1 MIKRSTTL
9 NSRENFGEVNSVPVL
24 QPFLLKPACKDYL
37 WGGERLEKEFGKNY
51 GISPLAETWEC
62 SVHPDGVSIIDSGEL
77 KGMPL
82 DEVIRKYP
90 AMLGAHPKAT
100 CGEGELP
107 VLVKLIDAGQTASV
121 QVHPDDEYA
130 RNNENG
136 QNGKTEMWY
145 VLDATEEARLVYGF
159 HQDID
164 AEIVK
169 KAVKE
174 NCIDKYLQKVPVKKD
189 DVFYI
194 EPGQV
199 HAIGKGILLAEIQ
212 QNSNVTYRL
221 YDYNRKDREGNL
233 RELHLDKALDV
244 VKLQKSESPR
254 QPMRVLQYSPG
265 CATELLCR
273 CKYFQVE
280 RMLVNVSEVN
290 GVALATAGK
299 ESFMVLLCTEGEGEL
314 ESAGKLKIK
323 KGDCVFIPAECG
335 LLKLKGKMQLL
346 KVRC

>member
-1 MIKRSTTL
+1 MTKRSTTL
-9 NSRENFGEVNSVPVL
+9 NSRENFSEVNIAPVL

-37 WGGERLEKEFGKNY
+37 WGGERLEKEYGKNY
-51 GISPLAETWEC
+51 GVRPLAETWEC
-62 SVHPDGVSIIDSGEL
+62 SVHPDGVSVIDSGEL
-77 KGMPL
+77 KGTPL
-82 DEVIRKYP
+82 DEAIRKYP
-90 AMLGAHPKAT
+90 SMLGIHPKTT

-107 VLVKLIDAGQTASV
+107 VLIKLIDAGEAASV

-130 RNNENG
+130 RVHENG
-136 QNGKTEMWY
+136 ENGKTEMWY

-159 HQDID
+159 HRDID

-174 NCIDKYLQKVPVKKD
+174 DCIDKYLQKVPVHKD

-199 HAIGKGILLAEIQ
+199 HAIGEGILLAEIQ

-221 YDYNRKDREGNL
+221 YDYNRKDQNGNL

-244 VKLQKSESPR
+244 AKLQKSEAPR

-280 RMLVNVSEVN
+280 RMLVNASEVN

-299 ESFMVLLCTEGEGEL
+299 ESFMVLLCTEGEGEF
-314 ESAGKLKIK
+314 ESAEKLTIK
-323 KGDCVFIPAECG
+323 KGDCIFIPADCQQ
-335 LLKLKGKMQLL
+335 LKLKGKMQLL
-346 KVRC
+346 KIRC

>member
-1 MIKRSTTL
+1 MIKRNTTL
-9 NSRENFGEVNSVPVL
+9 NSRENFGEVNMAPVL

-37 WGGERLEKEFGKNY
+37 WGGERLAKEFGKNY

-62 SVHPDGVSIIDSGEL
+62 SVHPDGVSVIDSGEL

-82 DEVIRKYP
+82 DEAIRKYP
-90 AMLGAHPKAT
+90 AMLGTHPKT
-100 CGEGELP
+100 TSGEGELP
-107 VLVKLIDAGQTASV
+107 VLIKLIDAGQAASV

-130 RNNENG
+130 RMHENG
-136 QNGKTEMWY
+136 EKGKAEMWY
-145 VLDATEEARLVYGF
+145 VLDASKTAGLVYGF
-159 HQDID
+159 HQDMDKETI
-164 AEIVK
+164 K

-174 NCIDKYLQKVPVKKD
+174 HCIEKYLQKVPVKKD

-194 EPGQV
+194 EPGQI
-199 HAIGKGILLAEIQ
+199 HAIGEGILLAEIQ

-221 YDYNRKDREGNL
+221 YDYNREEQNGNL
-233 RELHLDKALDV
+233 RELHLDKALEV
-244 VKLQKSESPR
+244 AKLQKSAAPS
-254 QPMRVLQYSPG
+254 QPMRVLQYKPG

-280 RMLVNVSEVN
+280 RMLVNASEVN

-314 ESAGKLKIK
+314 EGIEKLKLK
-323 KGDCVFIPAECG
+323 KGDCVFVPAECG
-335 LLKLKGKMQLL
+335 MLKIKGKMQLL

>member
-9 NSRENFGEVNSVPVL
+9 NSRENFDEVNSVPVL

-37 WGGERLEKEFGKNY
+37 WGGERLAKEFGKNY
-51 GISPLAETWEC
+51 GVSPLAETWEC

-82 DEVIRKYP
+82 DEAIRKYP
-90 AMLGAHPKAT
+90 TMLGTHPKAT

-107 VLVKLIDAGQTASV
+107 VLIKLIDAGQAASV

-145 VLDATEEARLVYGF
+145 VMDATEEARLVYGF

-164 AEIVK
+164 AETVK

-174 NCIDKYLQKVPVKKD
+174 NCIDKYLQKAPVKKD

-199 HAIGKGILLAEIQ
+199 HAIGEGILLAEIQ

-221 YDYNRKDREGNL
+221 YDYNRIDQNGKL

-244 VKLQKSESPR
+244 AKLQKSEAPR
-254 QPMRVLQYSPG
+254 QPIRVLQYKPG

-280 RMLVNVSEVN
+280 RMLVNAYGEE
-290 GVALATAGK
+290 GIEFAATGK

-314 ESAGKLKIK
+314 ESTEKLKLK